1 MCRVLKAAKILSETS
16 HPRIKALCSGEI
28 IWGNTTLSLFARTFA
43 MILYKPIISH
53 LRRGSHFRD
62 KHNISGIYRGVKMTP
77 IKKKI
82 GLLLLPHH
90 QPFAKLYGKTLQ
102 SIRQA
107 RGISKGASKQV
118 QY

>member
-1 MCRVLKAAKILSETS
+1 
-16 HPRIKALCSGEI
+16 
-28 IWGNTTLSLFARTFA
+28 
-43 MILYKPIISH
+43 
-53 LRRGSHFRD
+53 
-62 KHNISGIYRGVKMTP
+62 MTP

-107 RGISKGASKQV
+107 RGISKGAFKQV